1 MSKRQTSAPIR
12 VYEAV
17 TGHHDKGDY
26 REEHPAFGVV
36 AVTRGHGTPR
46 ALFQS
51 DLTHSETIT
60 LSIHRAERGRS
71 LMHDWVHP
79 RKELIEVEMS
89 LAQWGAVVSS
99 IGIGSGVPVTIRRT
113 ESEVYVDDLPY
124 EPRIATVVDEAK
136 ASVGKLV
143 ERIRDKYSAVR
154 EAFDDKQGIKAQR
167 QALDSLGYA
176 ISGVESNAEF
186 AVQSVTRAAEQVTS
200 QAKSDIEAHILSAA
214 QITGLTAPVQVPE
227 LMQDEPVRELE
238 AKGFTPEEIQ
248 DFHDIARDEDRYGE
262 QS

>member
-1 MSKRQTSAPIR
+1 MGIRKTAAPTRTYEDGSKS
-12 VYEAV
+12 YHE
-17 TGHHDKGDY
+17 KGDY
-26 REEHPAFGVV
+26 REEHPAFGLVSV
-36 AVTRGHGTPR
+36 SRGQGTPR

-51 DLTHSETIT
+51 DLMHSETIT

-71 LMHDWVHP
+71 LMHDWTHP

-124 EPRIATVVDEAK
+124 EPRIAAVVGEAK

-143 ERIRDKYSAVR
+143 ERIREKYGVLR
-154 EAFDDKQGIKAQR
+154 EAFDGKQGIRAQR
-167 QALDSLGYA
+167 AALDSLGNTL
-176 ISGVESNAEF
+176 SQVEGNAEF
-186 AVQSVTRAAEQVTS
+186 AVKSVTRAAEQVTA

-214 QITGLTAPVQVPE
+214 QITGLTAPIQVPE
-227 LMQDEPVRELE
+227 LMQGDTDRQKMIDRF
-238 AKGFTPEEIQ
+238 A
-248 DFHDIARDEDRYGE
+248 EDGL
-262 QS
+262 